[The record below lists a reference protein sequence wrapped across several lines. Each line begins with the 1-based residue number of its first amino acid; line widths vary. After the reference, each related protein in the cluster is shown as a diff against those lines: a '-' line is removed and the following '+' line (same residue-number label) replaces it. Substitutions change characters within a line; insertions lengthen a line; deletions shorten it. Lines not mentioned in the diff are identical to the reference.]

1 MLCPQETLLWKTYIT
16 ETCCFVVQWI
26 ELTSDSFWTVRR
38 NNSIWVDVLP
48 IKLLFF
54 VLDCEHEYI
63 NRRSRNRA
71 SFHINFSS
79 SRLKLQSPTE
89 IWTITFSLFSQSRCN
104 SPQCSSFVWQSW
116 EQYLEH
122 LHQVTWFKFLSLW
135 CSFTIVITGTKMGS
149 ADPGEGA
156 DVVGYRGGYK
166 EASIDLGR
174 WPYNWGPYTR
184 GWGVSNNRAGAS
196 IGQNGLGRWPYNWGW
211 GFSNTRAG
219 AQYGRRWE
227 WLWTITDKNQND
239 KCKWKMTNEKNQND

>member
-16 ETCCFVVQWI
+16 ETCCFVVVQWI

-89 IWTITFSLFSQSRCN
+89 IWTITFSLFSQTRCN

-122 LHQVTWFKFLSLW
+122 SHQVNFYRCGVHSLLW
-135 CSFTIVITGTKMGS
+135 LQAPRWAVLTLAKELMWLATEEATRRHQSTLGVGHITGGLIPGVGGFQTTGLEHQSTKTVLGVGRITGVGGFLTPGQEPSMG
-149 ADPGEGA
+149 GA
-156 DVVGYRGGYK
+156 
-166 EASIDLGR
+166 E
-174 WPYNWGPYTR
+174 
-184 GWGVSNNRAGAS
+184 
-196 IGQNGLGRWPYNWGW
+196 NG
-211 GFSNTRAG
+211 FE
-219 AQYGRRWE
+219 Q
-227 WLWTITDKNQND
+227 
-239 KCKWKMTNEKNQND
+239 